1 MTLRFQADAAFNGTI
16 LRGVLRREP
25 ELDIQTAEIA
35 GLRGLSDPEV
45 LAIAAR
51 DGRVLLT
58 HDQRTMPR
66 HFGEFIAT
74 ETSPGVLIVPQR
86 LSISVAVADIVL
98 IGSSMD
104 AAQWTNTIRYLPL

>member
-1 MTLRFQADAAFNGTI
+1 MSLRFQADADFNGTI
-16 LRGVLRREP
+16 LRAVLRREP
-25 ELDIQTAEIA
+25 GLDVQTAEAA

-45 LAIAAR
+45 LAVAAR

-66 HFGEFIAT
+66 HFGECIAT
-74 ETSPGVLIVPQR
+74 EMSPGVLIVPQR

-98 IGSSMD
+98 IGSTMD
-104 AAQWTNTIRYLPL
+104 AAE

>member
-1 MTLRFQADAAFNGTI
+1 MTLRFQADADFNGAI

-35 GLRGLSDPEV
+35 GLRRLSDPEV
-45 LAIAAR
+45 LAVAAR

-86 LSISVAVADIVL
+86 LSIAVAVADIVL

-104 AAQWTNTIRYLPL
+104 AAEWTNTIRYLPL

>member
-1 MTLRFQADAAFNGTI
+1 MSLRFQADADFNRTI
-16 LRGVLRREP
+16 LRGVWRREP
-25 ELDIQTAEIA
+25 ELDIQTAETA

-66 HFGEFIAT
+66 HFGQFITT
-74 ETSPGVLIVPQR
+74 EASPGVLIVPQR
-86 LSISVAVADIVL
+86 LTIAVAVADIVL

-104 AAQWTNTIRYLPL
+104 AAEWVNTIRFLPL

>member
-1 MTLRFQADAAFNGTI
+1 MTLRFRADADFNEAI
-16 LRGVLRREP
+16 LRGVWRRES

-45 LAIAAR
+45 LAVAAR

-66 HFGEFIAT
+66 HFGEFITT

-86 LSISVAVADIVL
+86 LSIAVAVADIVL

-104 AAQWTNTIRYLPL
+104 AEEWVNTIRYLPL